1 MVRRKLFPALLE
13 HLPKKEFSII
23 TGARQTGKSTLLWQL
38 EDYCKEAGFPV
49 VFLNLENKSI
59 LSELNLSP
67 LNLLKFLPETDRK
80 VIVLVDE
87 VQYLDDPSNF
97 LKLLYDEYAAK
108 IKIIA
113 TGSNAFY
120 MNDHFRDSLAGR
132 KKLFL
137 LYTCAFDEYLEMSGK
152 QELHEELG
160 RIQTKADYKSTR
172 IELLLIEWEKFIIYG
187 GYPAVITESDT
198 EAKIDRLKELR
209 DSFVKRD
216 ILESGVQNENAFYK
230 LFHLLASQTGNLVNI
245 NELASTI
252 QIKNETVANY
262 LTILQKCFHIS
273 LVKPHYNNVRKE
285 LIRMQKVYLLDT
297 GMRNSLLNNFRPL
310 ALRADHGEL
319 WENIVYRL
327 LIGKYGIDEVYYWRT
342 SAGNEIDFVLPRIS
356 QPKAIEAKY
365 DKNQVNI
372 NKYKLFSSA
381 YPGIPLGFSWM
392 SPGDEDFF
400 RRIS

>member
-1 MVRRKLFPALLE
+1 
-13 HLPKKEFSII
+13 
-23 TGARQTGKSTLLWQL
+23 
-38 EDYCKEAGFPV
+38 
-49 VFLNLENKSI
+49 
-59 LSELNLSP
+59 
-67 LNLLKFLPETDRK
+67 
-80 VIVLVDE
+80 E